1 MINIEKVAQEFGFIQ
16 STFENTFYNASLKAE
31 MIFTNKY
38 PGTHVTIFK
47 GLGEGKRAFIDMPFT
62 LKYGKCKKIKYRQNE
77 DNLKKDIKAMLSAFN
92 TFTEDGFHQMEL
104 WQLGKNKDYGFVRS
118 EYCPKAFMDKNK
130 ISVELVDE
138 IKRNGHYQMKLLCKV
153 EIDETGQP
161 YVAATK

>member
-16 STFENTFYNASLKAE
+16 STVENTFYNTSLKAE

-38 PGTHVTIFK
+38 PGTHVEIFK
-47 GLGEGKRAFIDMPFT
+47 GLGEGERAFIDMPFT

-92 TFTEDGFHQMEL
+92 TLTEDGFHQMEL

-118 EYCPKAFMDKNK
+118 EYCPKAFVNKNK
-130 ISVELVDE
+130 ISVELMNE